1 MKHYKDSPAVL
12 VSANHSTNRG
22 NLNPLYNSISAWIE
36 VSIPIHTLA
45 NVLLINVRI
54 SKERICDM
62 QNAIVMNLNDWK
74 VYSKAI

>member
-1 MKHYKDSPAVL
+1 MHFKVTHIARS
-12 VSANHSTNRG
+12 H
-22 NLNPLYNSISAWIE
+22 E
-36 VSIPIHTLA
+36 LA

-54 SKERICDM
+54 SKEKIYGM